1 MSPARTKQ
9 PLLCGPPRGRTWDI
23 LLKRELLYQLSY
35 GRKINKCPRWES
47 NPHPLRDTIL
57 SRARIPIPPLGQII
71 IHFIVFS
78 NYNPSSERPGWE
90 SHPRIFL
97 LQRNALLL
105 GYQALIY
112 NLTWLGA
119 VRQFSV
125 CFFLPYQ

>member
-1 MSPARTKQ
+1 MSPARTKH
-9 PLLCGPPRGRTWDI
+9 PMLCAPTRDRTWDI

-105 GYQALIY
+105 GYQADVLLEIALIKMH
-112 NLTWLGA
+112 T
-119 VRQFSV
+119 
-125 CFFLPYQ
+125 